1 MKRLFAIF
9 LSLLLLAGCGKTPVE
24 PISPED
30 RVIELDPIPESELE
44 TVVTVTEPESEP
56 QPQPQPEPKPE
67 PADTSFTERHDWYFS
82 GIPAS
87 VDELCAKYGAYYRS
101 GRDERVIYLTFD
113 EGYEN
118 GYTSVILDTLK
129 EKGVTAAFFV
139 TGSYVKQNPELIQRM
154 ADEGHIVGNHT
165 VNHPAM
171 SSLDEE
177 GIKKEILGL
186 EEQLKAFG
194 ISDRYVR
201 PPEGAYSEHSLKVT
215 QELGYKTVFWHFAYR
230 DWVVDDQKGK
240 DFAYE
245 KIVGGAKP
253 GGIMLLH
260 AVSKDNAEALG
271 DAIDT
276 LRAQG
281 WSFQSLEQL

>member
-9 LSLLLLAGCGKTPVE
+9 LSLLLLAGCATGPIDPSIPSDEPV
-24 PISPED
+24 
-30 RVIELDPIPESELE
+30 
-44 TVVTVTEPESEP
+44 VVNPAP
-56 QPQPQPEPKPE
+56 QVSPQPEPEPMPE
-67 PADTSFTERHDWYFS
+67 PEPEPEPVVTPEPVDESYTERHDWYFS

-87 VDELCAKYGAYYRS
+87 VDAICEEYDAYYRS
-101 GRDERVIYLTFD
+101 GREEQVLYLTFD

-118 GYTSVILDTLK
+118 GYTASILDTLK
-129 EKGVTAAFFV
+129 EKNVPAAFFV
-139 TGSYVKQNPELIQRM
+139 TGAYVKQNPELIQRM

-171 SSLDEE
+171 PSLDEE
-177 GIKKEILGL
+177 KVKEEILGL
-186 EEQLKAFG
+186 EEQLRAFG
-194 ISDRYVR
+194 IHDYYLR
-201 PPEGAYSEHSLKVT
+201 PPEGAYSKRSLEVT
-215 QELGYKTVFWHFAYR
+215 QKLGYKTIFWHFAYR

-240 DFAYE
+240 DFAYD
-245 KIVGGAKP
+245 KIVNGAKP

>member
-1 MKRLFAIF
+1 MKRLFAIL
-9 LSLLLLAGCGKTPVE
+9 LSLLLLAGCGAEPASQPELPEEPPVVQ
-24 PISPED
+24 PT
-30 RVIELDPIPESELE
+30 PIPEP
-44 TVVTVTEPESEP
+44 EPAP
-56 QPQPQPEPKPE
+56 QPVSQPEQKPEQKPE
-67 PADTSFTERHDWYFS
+67 PEPEDLSYTERHDWYFS

-87 VDELCAKYGAYYRS
+87 VDALCAQYDAYYRS
-101 GRDERVIYLTFD
+101 GREEQVIYLTFD

-118 GYTSVILDTLK
+118 GYTASILDTLK
-129 EKGVTAAFFV
+129 EKKVPAAFFV
-139 TGSYVKQNPELIQRM
+139 TGPYVQQNPALVQRM

-171 SSLDEE
+171 SSLSPEELKDEV
-177 GIKKEILGL
+177 LGL

-194 ISDRYVR
+194 IHDRYLR
-201 PPEGAYSEHSLKVT
+201 PPEGAYSEQSLAET
-215 QELGYKTVFWHFAYR
+215 QKLGYKTIFWHFAYR
-230 DWVVDDQKGK
+230 DWVVDDQKGA
-240 DFAYE
+240 DFAYD
-245 KIVGGAKP
+245 KIVNGAKP

-276 LRAQG
+276 LREQG